1 MSFTSQ
7 NKFVFGQI
15 LFFTDIS
22 DLLKVALLQRLLGSD
37 HFNPFFGDYRKDK
50 SSDLSMDYKEGS
62 SKLFHFTTV
71 RMDYSKSL

>member
-7 NKFVFGQI
+7 NKFVSGRI

-50 SSDLSMDYKEGS
+50 SSDLSTDYKEGS
-62 SKLFHFTTV
+62 LILNYFT
-71 RMDYSKSL
+71 LQQ